1 MGGSAFSRVL
11 QMQITDLYHGTKLY
25 NSIFALLKQNKKGVT
40 VSWLCKNEIICD
52 NCGGCCLFYYSCI
65 V

>member
-40 VSWLCKNEIICD
+40 VS
-52 NCGGCCLFYYSCI
+52 
-65 V
+65 